1 MKVSDAN
8 MDLPKSAEN
17 AVREIELKLE
27 IEPADAPSLGAIG
40 LLRDLE
46 PRSRRQLTIYYDR
59 PDGLLQERG
68 FTLRVRQVDDGFV
81 QTVKPAS
88 ESAGLMS
95 RAEYEARVG
104 SIEPDLAALAD
115 TPLAELAAAGKLGG
129 LVPTIRSAMDR
140 TIWRVEVGGSLVQLD
155 FDQGEV
161 EAGGRSQRFTEL
173 ELELVSGD
181 PACLFFAAK
190 QIADQ
195 VPVRL
200 GVLTKAER
208 GARLASGAHKKI
220 VKAANVA
227 VDPSMTI
234 AEAFEVIVHACIRQY
249 RLNEPLVIGRRKMEA
264 LHQARVSM
272 RRLRSA
278 LTLFKPAIR
287 DAEYEYLRGELRWF
301 TSQLG
306 EARNLDVFL
315 QRDLGH
321 AERAALIERR
331 ELAYDHLIAVKDSRR
346 FRLLM
351 LEFAQWT
358 AFGPWRS
365 SKLARKPVR
374 RFAGDRL
381 DRLWG
386 SISEAGRHLADLPEH
401 DRHELRIQVKKMRY
415 AIEFLSGLYPS
426 AKQAQERFGEAV
438 EELQES
444 LGKLNDLA
452 VARTLVDAGPEA
464 DEWLIGEPEQRLHLR
479 EAERAYRDL
488 AAVGPFWRLPFV
500 ASA

>member
-1 MKVSDAN
+1 MKVADIP
-8 MDLPKSAEN
+8 MDSPEN
-17 AVREIELKLE
+17 PETAGQEIELKLE
-27 IEPADAPSLGAIG
+27 IDPGDADALRSIG
-40 LLRDLE
+40 LLRDRE
-46 PRSRRQLTIYYDR
+46 PRIRRQLTIYYDR
-59 PDGLLQERG
+59 ADGLLRDRG
-68 FTLRVRQVDDGFV
+68 FTLRVRQADGGFV
-81 QTVKPAS
+81 QTVKPSS
-88 ESAGLMS
+88 ESAGLVS
-95 RAEYEARVG
+95 RPEFEARVA
-104 SIEPDLAALAD
+104 SIAPDLGALAD
-115 TPLAELAAAGKLGG
+115 TPLAGLAAAGELDE
-129 LVPTIRSAMDR
+129 LVPTMRSEMDR
-140 TIWRVEVGGSLVQLD
+140 AIWRIEVGGSLIQLD
-155 FDQGEV
+155 FDRGEV
-161 EAGGRSQRFTEL
+161 EAGGRTQRFTEL

-190 QIADQ
+190 QVADQ
-195 VPVRL
+195 IPVRL

-220 VKAANVA
+220 VKAADVA

-264 LHQARVSM
+264 LHQARVAM
-272 RRLRSA
+272 RRLRSS

-301 TSQLG
+301 TAQLG
-306 EARNLDVFL
+306 DARNLDVFL
-315 QRDLGH
+315 QRDLPD
-321 AERAALIERR
+321 AERAALTGRR
-331 ELAYDHLIAVKDSRR
+331 EQAYDHLIGVKDSRR
-346 FRLLM
+346 FRMLM
-351 LEFAQWT
+351 LELAQWT

-374 RFAGDRL
+374 GFAGERL

-386 SISEAGRHLADLPEH
+386 AISEAGRHLADLSEY

-426 AKQAQERFGEAV
+426 ANVARERFGEAV

-452 VARTLVDAGPEA
+452 VARTLVDAGAPG
-464 DEWLIGEPEQRLHLR
+464 DDWLIGEPEERLHLR
-479 EAERAYRDL
+479 EAERAFRDL
-488 AAVGPFWRLPFV
+488 AAVGPFWRLPF
-500 ASA
+500 A